1 VFPDVATFTQI
12 AVGASVPQVILDG
25 GSFPFIEPV
34 LGERRD
40 VLALKEYIRKDQP
53 PLFVGFHIGHDS
65 V

>member
-1 VFPDVATFTQI
+1 MEDQVA
-12 AVGASVPQVILDG
+12 
-25 GSFPFIEPV
+25 FPFIEPV